1 MRAFKK
7 FNIDVGQNFS
17 ERRLCSRVWKNGK
30 MTEVNVAQEVLA
42 AGQKRARDFA
52 ALLGIEHPVLNAPMP
67 VEAGVELV
75 AAVSEAGGLGVL
87 SAAGRTPDELSKTVA
102 AIRART
108 NKPFAIHLEMPANS
122 LNSQEL
128 DAAKMLAEGLAP
140 LFESLGLPNP
150 SSAKGAEI
158 YDFSGERRRAHF
170 EAVFERVLELNPAAV
185 VATFGGLRE
194 PEADA
199 LRVVLVDEVRQQ
211 QQRENDEEDDRRQGV
226 HFRRDGLFRH
236 VVDADRKRLEAAA
249 LREVADDEVI
259 EREREGH
266 DHAGDDAGQDLRHFH
281 AEKRTHRRAAEIHRG
296 LGQRAVH
303 LLQLRQ
309 HLHDDIRQAERDVRR
324 EHRPEAETRG
334 RAEQPAEEHE
344 HEHQRNAGDDVRIH
358 HGDVGRRVERGAQ
371 IFVAHPVHAHGGSR
385 AHRGRHERC
394 DHGEDERVFERVER
408 FPVAEQLLIP
418 F

>member
-87 SAAGRTPDELSKTVA
+87 SSAGRTPDEVSQTVV

-108 NKPFAIHLEMPANS
+108 NKPFAIHLELPAKS

-150 SSAKGAEI
+150 TSAKGAEI
-158 YDFSGERRRAHF
+158 YDFSGEQRRAHF

-199 LRVVLVDEVRQQ
+199 LRDARISNIATATTLHEAKVLRAAHCDAIVV
-211 QQRENDEEDDRRQGV
+211 QGSEAAGPRSS
-226 HFRRDGLFRH
+226 FE
-236 VVDADRKRLEAAA
+236 DADDTEVGLSSLIPAVAAATKLPVIAAGGLCSAEQALGAVLMGASAVMAGTAFLTTVEAHTSAYSRSAALWAAPQHLVRTRLYSGRLTQALRSPLLDALTDYAPHMPPWPAATGLMSALQQKAVELGRNDLEA
-249 LREVADDEVI
+249 VYF
-259 EREREGH
+259 
-266 DHAGDDAGQDLRHFH
+266 GQS
-281 AEKRTHRRAAEIHRG
+281 
-296 LGQRAVH
+296 
-303 LLQLRQ
+303 
-309 HLHDDIRQAERDVRR
+309 
-324 EHRPEAETRG
+324 
-334 RAEQPAEEHE
+334 
-344 HEHQRNAGDDVRIH
+344 
-358 HGDVGRRVERGAQ
+358 VGRSA
-371 IFVAHPVHAHGGSR
+371 AHSA
-385 AHRGRHERC
+385 
-394 DHGEDERVFERVER
+394 EDMVLTLAR
-408 FPVAEQLLIP
+408 FIS
-418 F
+418 

>member
-42 AGQKRARDFA
+42 AGQKR
-52 ALLGIEHPVLNAPMP
+52 APMP

-108 NKPFAIHLEMPANS
+108 NKPFAIHLELPAKS

-199 LRVVLVDEVRQQ
+199 LRDARIFNIATATTLHEAKVLRAAHCDAIVV
-211 QQRENDEEDDRRQGV
+211 QGSEAAGPRSS
-226 HFRRDGLFRH
+226 FE
-236 VVDADRKRLEAAA
+236 DADDTEVGLSSLIPAVAAATKLPVIAAGGLCSAEQALGAVLMGASAVMAGTAFLTTVEAHTSAYSRSAALWAAPQHLVRTRLYSGRLTQALRSPLLDALTDYAPHMPPWPAATGMMSALQQKAVELGRNDLEA
-249 LREVADDEVI
+249 VYF
-259 EREREGH
+259 
-266 DHAGDDAGQDLRHFH
+266 GQS
-281 AEKRTHRRAAEIHRG
+281 
-296 LGQRAVH
+296 
-303 LLQLRQ
+303 
-309 HLHDDIRQAERDVRR
+309 
-324 EHRPEAETRG
+324 
-334 RAEQPAEEHE
+334 
-344 HEHQRNAGDDVRIH
+344 
-358 HGDVGRRVERGAQ
+358 VGRSA
-371 IFVAHPVHAHGGSR
+371 AHSA
-385 AHRGRHERC
+385 
-394 DHGEDERVFERVER
+394 EDMVLTLAR
-408 FPVAEQLLIP
+408 FIS
-418 F
+418 